1 MNLPANIFEKPV
13 FQTPRPW
20 WLPIYTLA
28 VALIGLFF
36 LHWPPAGVVYLFWWE
51 AILIVGMALIRMF
64 FALQGRPFGDL
75 LLRKA
80 GLLVFG
86 LVMGGAFILLT
97 VAFTLKGFSEGN
109 YAVGLGGVAVQ
120 SRALVAGYVAG
131 LLLHY
136 FGNGRFKTADPVEE
150 LGLPFAQLLVLLALL
165 MALTQHLIPRT
176 GDAQEAQL
184 VGAAV
189 VGVKFVIDMFFAKTW
204 RFFQEAGGGKGT

>member
-51 AILIVGMALIRMF
+51 AILIVGMALIRML

-97 VAFTLKGFSEGN
+97 VALPSKGFR
-109 YAVGLGGVAVQ
+109 
-120 SRALVAGYVAG
+120 RATMRLAWA
-131 LLLHY
+131 
-136 FGNGRFKTADPVEE
+136 
-150 LGLPFAQLLVLLALL
+150 GLPFK
-165 MALTQHLIPRT
+165 
-176 GDAQEAQL
+176 
-184 VGAAV
+184 AAP
-189 VGVKFVIDMFFAKTW
+189 W
-204 RFFQEAGGGKGT
+204 